1 MTQRLLAEE
10 ISFYER
16 HFEEYRR
23 RYAGRYLLI
32 HGSELIGDYE
42 DELDANYEGYRRIWR
57 TGTESRGYLVLKAG
71 EPAVKTVTAP
81 SVVWMRLAKLAS
93 ESKPGLKELLLAPQ
107 PRTEELALPRRQFR
121 YRDAPRCG
129 L

>member
-1 MTQRLLAEE
+1 MAEKLLAEE
-10 ISFYER
+10 RAFYEE
-16 HFEEYRR
+16 HVEEYRR
-23 RYAGRYLLI
+23 KYAGRYLLI

-42 DELDANYEGYRRIWR
+42 DELEANYEGYRRIWH
-57 TGTESRGYLVLKAG
+57 TGTEDHGYLVLKAG

-93 ESKPGLKELLLAPQ
+93 ESKPDLKELLLAPQ
-107 PRTEELALPRRQFR
+107 PGTEELALPRRQFR

>member
-1 MTQRLLAEE
+1 MAEELLAEE
-10 ISFYER
+10 RAFYEE

-23 RYAGRYLLI
+23 KYAGRYLLI

-42 DELDANYEGYRRIWR
+42 DELEANYEGYRHVWR
-57 TGTESRGYLVLKAG
+57 TGSEAHRYLVVKAG

-81 SVVWMRLAKLAS
+81 SVVWMRVAKS
-93 ESKPGLKELLLAPQ
+93 SGESKPDLKELLLAPE